1 MIMDNKELEKY
12 LIEISKT
19 PLLST
24 DEEMELLK
32 AVQQKGT
39 GCDEMTKLTKH
50 NERFVLSIARQYQHK
65 GLTLEE
71 LLVAGRAGFAKAA
84 VKFNLNS
91 DFKFI
96 AYAVWWIRS
105 EILIAIGS
113 PDVDVINPI
122 HDPAILQELCY
133 NGSKSAALK
142 LGQLYDKGDE
152 ENGIFRNPVKARR
165 YFKLAGKKYEYEPE
179 EEDPHEADYFL
190 RGSAEELAAVKALV
204 DELTQK
210 YGDAFNEFGLYIPMN
225 ILMNTLVG
233 SRYYDGNLLSMNT
246 DNPECIVLHAEA
258 NKMEP
263 LLYALRQAFPNLE
276 IEMKETKLR

>member
-1 MIMDNKELEKY
+1 MDLEKY
-12 LIEISKT
+12 LIEIGKT
-19 PLLST
+19 RLRSI

-39 GCDEMTKLTKH
+39 DCDEMKKLTKH
-50 NERFVLSIARQYQHK
+50 NEHFVLSIARQYQNK
-65 GLTLEE
+65 GLLLEE
-71 LLVAGRAGFAKAA
+71 LIKAGREGLAKAA
-84 VKFNLNS
+84 LKYDAS
-91 DFKFI
+91 RGFKFI
-96 AYAVWWIRS
+96 AYAVWWIRRD
-105 EILIAIGS
+105 ILAAIGS
-113 PDVDVINPI
+113 SDVDVVNPI
-122 HDPAILQELCY
+122 HDPAILQELCN

-179 EEDPHEADYFL
+179 EENPHEADYFL
-190 RGSAEELAAVKALV
+190 RGSAEELAAVKTLV

-225 ILMNTLVG
+225 ILMKTLVG
-233 SRYYDGNLLSMNT
+233 SRYYDGNLLTMNT
-246 DNPECIVLHAEA
+246 DDSECIVLHAEA
-258 NKMEP
+258 NTMEP
-263 LLYALRQAFPNLE
+263 LLYALQQAFPNLE

>member
-1 MIMDNKELEKY
+1 MDNKDLEKY
-12 LIEISKT
+12 LIEIGKT
-19 PLLST
+19 PFLSI
-24 DEEMELLK
+24 EEEIELAK
-32 AVQQKGT
+32 AVQQKGAD
-39 GCDEMTKLTKH
+39 CDEMKKLTKH
-50 NERFVLSIARQYQHK
+50 NELLVLSVARQYQNK
-65 GLTLEE
+65 GLSLEE
-71 LLVAGRAGFAKAA
+71 LLKAGRAGLTKAA
-84 VKFNLNS
+84 LKYDASRGFS
-91 DFKFI
+91 FI
-96 AYAVWWIRS
+96 AFAVWWIRR

-122 HDPAILQELCY
+122 QNPAILQELCN

-142 LGQLYDKGDE
+142 LGQMYDKGDE
-152 ENGIFRNPVKARR
+152 KNGIFRNPVKARE
-165 YFKLAGKKYEYEPE
+165 YFKMAGEKYEYEPE
-179 EEDPHEADYFL
+179 EENPHEADYFL
-190 RGSAEELAAVKALV
+190 RGSAEELAAVKTLV

-233 SRYYDGNLLSMNT
+233 SRYYDGNLLTMNT
-246 DNPECIVLHAEA
+246 DDPECIVLHAEA

>member
-1 MIMDNKELEKY
+1 MDLEKY
-12 LIEISKT
+12 LIEIGKM
-19 PLLST
+19 PLLSI

-39 GCDEMTKLTKH
+39 DCDEMKKLTKH

-84 VKFNLNS
+84 MKFNLNS

-179 EEDPHEADYFL
+179 EENPHEADYFL

-233 SRYYDGNLLSMNT
+233 SRYYDGNLLTMNT
-246 DNPECIVLHAEA
+246 DDPECIVLHAEA
-258 NKMEP
+258 NTMEP
-263 LLYALRQAFPNLE
+263 LLYALQQAFPNLE

>member
-1 MIMDNKELEKY
+1 MGKDLEKY

-19 PLLST
+19 PLLSIE
-24 DEEMELLK
+24 EEMELAK
-32 AVQQKGT
+32 AVQQKGAD
-39 GCDEMTKLTKH
+39 CDEMKKLIKY
-50 NERFVLSIARQYQHK
+50 NERFLLSVARQYQNR
-65 GLTLEE
+65 GLSLEE
-71 LLVAGRAGFAKAA
+71 LIKAGRAGLAKAA
-84 VKFNLNS
+84 LKYDAS
-91 DFKFI
+91 RGFKFI
-96 AYAVWWIRS
+96 AYAVWWIRR

-113 PDVDVINPI
+113 ADVDVINPI
-122 HDPAILQELCY
+122 QDPAILQELCN

-165 YFKLAGKKYEYEPE
+165 YFKLAGEKYEYEPE
-179 EEDPHEADYFL
+179 DEDPHEADYFL

-225 ILMNTLVG
+225 ILMKTLVG
-233 SRYYDGNLLSMNT
+233 SRYYDGNLLTMNT
-246 DNPECIVLHAEA
+246 DDPECIVLHAEA
-258 NKMEP
+258 NTMEP